1 MTSASWN
8 FRVEP
13 GNLRDPRSYGP
24 RFYTLCPVREKFQ
37 DESLP
42 LFVRESNEDVLDIL
56 TSHVSMT
63 RAIAAKN
70 LTELTGGTVGFSRD
84 GALSMEGV
92 STVLAL
98 RNAYGT
104 PAHDFIDIEAFVDLS
119 YYEAALASLR

>member
-1 MTSASWN
+1 
-8 FRVEP
+8 
-13 GNLRDPRSYGP
+13 
-24 RFYTLCPVREKFQ
+24 
-37 DESLP
+37 
-42 LFVRESNEDVLDIL
+42 
-56 TSHVSMT
+56 MT

>member
-42 LFVRESNEDVLDIL
+42 LFVRESNEDVIDIL

-70 LTELTGGTVGFSRD
+70 KRTTPARLSIVNGPVRQLVVHSADRLDPRSLELWAGRHGIRCP
-84 GALSMEGV
+84 V
-92 STVLAL
+92 ST
-98 RNAYGT
+98 RNN
-104 PAHDFIDIEAFVDLS
+104 
-119 YYEAALASLR
+119 AS